1 MKPILYAADRTS
13 FDDNGLGVLSDA
25 ISCKVSRELNG
36 QYELEMRY
44 PVEGIHYGEIALRSI
59 LRVAVD
65 PDKDLQPLRIYRIT
79 PAMGGV
85 ATIYARHVAY
95 DLSGY
100 VVAPFAA
107 ADAPSAVAGI
117 KAHALPAGMPF
128 ELSTD
133 KTTVASM
140 AVAVPTSAWALLGG
154 QQGSLLDVYGGEY
167 EFDGWTV
174 RLLTRCGADRGV
186 TVRYG
191 KNLTDLTQDS
201 NCANCYTGVVP
212 YWKDNETTV
221 MAPPVYAE
229 GDFGYTKLMP
239 LDLSSDFEEQPTEAE
254 LQAAGAAY
262 VKRNQIGVPAVSWE
276 VKLALLAQASGYEDV
291 AHLEQIYL
299 GDTVGVHF
307 ARLGVDAKARVNK
320 IVWDCLLERYDSV
333 ALGSVKATI
342 AATIAGQQQQIDAK
356 PSASMVEQIS
366 SRIMSALMGAN
377 GGSVRILDTNNDG
390 EPDELYIA
398 DDPDP
403 TKAKKVWRFNYE
415 GWAASESGYNGPY
428 TMGATIAGG
437 IQAWMITAAHLI
449 AGTIASEQGNFFIN
463 LDGGTIDTSAEGST
477 YTNADYTEADYQ
489 RAIKIASGEITPTLQ
504 DYEKLDA
511 NGNGEINIVDAQRIF
526 EIIYGSVTVNFTTSW
541 RLRIDPADGEN
552 LLKIYR
558 VYHDNNT
565 GADTENI
572 VLSVGFS
579 NVKANSV
586 EALNVTAT
594 GAMKADS
601 VTAIGAM
608 KADSVTATGAIKG
621 ASGEF
626 SNSLKVGGK
635 TIQPFEK
642 ATIGYVVYAAGNSG
656 AKASCFIPYGTSGR
670 FQCASD
676 DWYCSFNFDGYGSY
690 SNASGTGSVQSV
702 ESVYNYN

>member
-1 MKPILYAADRTS
+1 MKPILYTADRTS
-13 FDDNGLGVLSDA
+13 FDDNGLGILSDA
-25 ISCKVSRELNG
+25 VSCKVTRELNG

-59 LRVAVD
+59 LRASAS
-65 PDKDLQPLRIYRIT
+65 PDAILQPFRIYRIA

-95 DLSGY
+95 DLGGY

-117 KAHALPAGMPF
+117 KSHALPAGMPF

-133 KTTVASM
+133 KTTMASM
-140 AVAVPTSAWALLGG
+140 TVTVPTSAWALLGG

-167 EFDGWTV
+167 EFDGWAV

-186 TVRYG
+186 AVRYG

-212 YWKDNETTV
+212 YWKDDETTV

-239 LDLSSDFEEQPTEAE
+239 LDLSSDFEERPTEAE

-262 VKRNQIGVPAVSWE
+262 VKRNQIGVPVVSWE

-356 PSASMVEQIS
+356 PSTSMVEQIS

-437 IQAWMITAAHLI
+437 IQAWMITAAHLV
-449 AGTIASEQGNFFIN
+449 AGTIASEQGNFFVN

-477 YTNADYTEADYQ
+477 YTNADYTQADLTRLNQ
-489 RAIKIASGEITPTLQ
+489 ILTGVVTPTLQ
-504 DYEKLDA
+504 DYEKLDIDGSGKFGPTDTVRLNQIL
-511 NGNGEINIVDAQRIF
+511 NGTL
-526 EIIYGSVTVNFTTSW
+526 TVNFTTSW
-541 RLRIDPADGEN
+541 HLRIDPADGDN

-558 VYHDNNT
+558 IYHNNDT

-572 VLSVGFS
+572 VLSVGFA
-579 NVKANSV
+579 NVKANSLEV
-586 EALNVTAT
+586 
-594 GAMKADS
+594 S
-601 VTAIGAM
+601 
-608 KADSVTATGAIKG
+608 SVTATDTVKG
-621 ASGEF
+621 KAGEF
-626 SNSLKVGGK
+626 TSLKVNGQGLVEK
-635 TIQPFEK
+635 TV
-642 ATIGYVVYAAGNSG
+642 IGYVVYAAGNSG

-676 DWYCSFNFDGYGSY
+676 DWYCSFDFDGYGGY
-690 SNASGTGSVQSV
+690 SNASGTGSIRSV
-702 ESVYNYN
+702 ESVNNY

>member
-1 MKPILYAADRTS
+1 MKPILYDAGRTS
-13 FDDNGLGVLSDA
+13 FNDNGLGILADA
-25 ISCKVSRELNG
+25 ISCKVTQELNG
-36 QYELEMRY
+36 QFELEMRY
-44 PVEGIHYGEIALRSI
+44 PVEGVHYGEIALRSI
-59 LRVAVD
+59 LRASASPDAV
-65 PDKDLQPLRIYRIT
+65 LQPFRIYRIT

-95 DLSGY
+95 DLGGY

-140 AVAVPTSAWALLGG
+140 AVTAPTGAWALLGG

-167 EFDGWTV
+167 EFDGWAV

-186 TVRYG
+186 AVRYG

-229 GDFGYTKLMP
+229 GDFGYAKLMP
-239 LDLSSDFEEQPTEAE
+239 LDLSSDFEERPTEAE

-262 VKRNQIGVPAVSWE
+262 VKRNQIGVPIVSWD

-333 ALGSVKATI
+333 ALGSVKANI
-342 AATIAGQQQQIDAK
+342 AATIAGQQKEINAK
-356 PSASMVEQIS
+356 PSASLVEKIS
-366 SRIMSALMGAN
+366 SSLTAALLGAN
-377 GGSVRILDTNNDG
+377 GGSVRLLDTNGDG

-437 IQAWMITAAHLI
+437 IQAWMITAAHLV
-449 AGTIASEQGNFFIN
+449 AGTIASEQGNFLIN
-463 LDGGTIDTSAEGST
+463 LDGGTINTSAQGST
-477 YTNADYTEADYQ
+477 YTNADYTQADLTRLNQ
-489 RAIKIASGEITPTLQ
+489 ILTGVVTPTLQ
-504 DYEKLDA
+504 DYEKLDIDGSGKFGPTDTVRLNQIL
-511 NGNGEINIVDAQRIF
+511 NGTL
-526 EIIYGSVTVNFTTSW
+526 TVNFTTSW
-541 RLRIDPADGEN
+541 HLRIDPADGDN

-558 VYHDNNT
+558 IYHNNDT

-572 VLSVGFS
+572 VLSVGFA
-579 NVKANSV
+579 NVKANSL
-586 EALNVTAT
+586 EA
-594 GAMKADS
+594 S
-601 VTAIGAM
+601 
-608 KADSVTATGAIKG
+608 SVTATDTVKG
-621 ASGEF
+621 KAGEF
-626 SNSLKVGGK
+626 ASLKVNGQGVIEG
-635 TIQPFEK
+635 T
-642 ATIGYVVYAAGNSG
+642 TIGYVVYAAGNSG

-676 DWYCSFNFDGYGSY
+676 DWYCSFYFDGYGSY
-690 SNASGTGSVQSV
+690 SGASGTGSVQSV
-702 ESVYNYN
+702 VAIHNYN

>member
-1 MKPILYAADRTS
+1 MKPILYDASRTS
-13 FDDNGLGVLSDA
+13 FNDNGLGILADA
-25 ISCKVSRELNG
+25 ISCKVTRELNG

-65 PDKDLQPLRIYRIT
+65 PGKDIQPLRIYRIT

-95 DLSGY
+95 DLGGY
-100 VVAPFAA
+100 VVAPFTA
-107 ADAPSAVAGI
+107 ADAPSAVADI

-140 AVAVPTSAWALLGG
+140 AVTAPTSAWALLGG

-167 EFDGWTV
+167 EFDGWAV

-186 TVRYG
+186 AVRYG

-239 LDLSSDFEEQPTEAE
+239 LDLSSDFEERPAEAE

-262 VKRNQIGVPAVSWE
+262 VKRNQIGVPIVSWD

-333 ALGSVKATI
+333 ALGSVKASI
-342 AATIAGQQQQIDAK
+342 AATIADQQQQIDAK
-356 PSASMVEQIS
+356 PSTSMVEQIS
-366 SRIMSALMGAN
+366 SKIMFALMGAN
-377 GGSVRILDTNNDG
+377 GGAVRILDTDEDG

-449 AGTIASEQGNFFIN
+449 AGTIASEQGNFLIN

-477 YTNADYTEADYQ
+477 YTNADYTQADLTRLNQ
-489 RAIKIASGEITPTLQ
+489 ILTGVVTPTLQ
-504 DYEKLDA
+504 DYEKLDIDGSGKFGPTDTVRLNQIL
-511 NGNGEINIVDAQRIF
+511 NGTL
-526 EIIYGSVTVNFTTSW
+526 TVNFTTSW
-541 RLRIDPADGEN
+541 HLRIDPADGDN

-558 VYHDNNT
+558 AYHNNLT

-572 VLSVGFS
+572 VLSVGFA
-579 NVKANSV
+579 NVKANSL
-586 EALNVTAT
+586 ETTNITAT
-594 GAMKADS
+594 GTVKGGSGDFES
-601 VTAIGAM
+601 LTVNGQTVT
-608 KADSVTATGAIKG
+608 
-621 ASGEF
+621 
-626 SNSLKVGGK
+626 
-635 TIQPFEK
+635 PFEES
-642 ATIGYVVYAAGNSG
+642 TIGYVVYAAGNSG

-676 DWYCSFNFDGYGSY
+676 DWYCSFDFDGYGSY
-690 SNASGTGSVQSV
+690 SNASGTGRIQSV
-702 ESVYNYN
+702 ESVNNY

>member
-1 MKPILYAADRTS
+1 MKPILYTADRTS
-13 FDDNGLGVLSDA
+13 FDDNGLGILSDA
-25 ISCKVSRELNG
+25 VSCKVTRELNG

-44 PVEGIHYGEIALRSI
+44 PVEGVHYGEIALRSI

-65 PDKDLQPLRIYRIT
+65 PGKDIQPFRIYRIT

-95 DLSGY
+95 DLGGY

-117 KAHALPAGMPF
+117 KNHALPSGMPF

-140 AVAVPTSAWALLGG
+140 AVTAPTSAWALLGG

-167 EFDGWTV
+167 EFDGWAV

-186 TVRYG
+186 AVRYG

-262 VKRNQIGVPAVSWE
+262 VKRNQIGVPIVSWD

-299 GDTVGVHF
+299 GDTVGVYF

-356 PSASMVEQIS
+356 PSTSMVEQIS

-437 IQAWMITAAHLI
+437 IQAWMITAAHLV

-477 YTNADYTEADYQ
+477 YTNADYTQADLTRLNQ
-489 RAIKIASGEITPTLQ
+489 ILTGVVTPTLQ
-504 DYEKLDA
+504 DYEKLDIDGSGKFGPTDTVRLNQIL
-511 NGNGEINIVDAQRIF
+511 NGTL
-526 EIIYGSVTVNFTTSW
+526 TVNFTTSW
-541 RLRIDPADGEN
+541 HLRIDPADGDN

-558 VYHDNNT
+558 IYHNNDT

-572 VLSVGFS
+572 VLSVGFA
-579 NVKANSV
+579 NVKANSLEV
-586 EALNVTAT
+586 
-594 GAMKADS
+594 S
-601 VTAIGAM
+601 
-608 KADSVTATGAIKG
+608 SVTATDTVKG
-621 ASGEF
+621 KAGEF
-626 SNSLKVGGK
+626 TSLKVNGQGVIEG
-635 TIQPFEK
+635 T
-642 ATIGYVVYAAGNSG
+642 TIGYVVYAAGSSG
-656 AKASCFIPYGTSGR
+656 AQASCFIPYGTSGR

-676 DWYCSFNFDGYGSY
+676 DWYCSFFFDGYGSY
-690 SNASGTGSVQSV
+690 SGASGTGSVQSV
-702 ESVYNYN
+702 VPIYNYN

>member
-1 MKPILYAADRTS
+1 MKPILYDAGRTS
-13 FDDNGLGVLSDA
+13 FNDNGLGILADA
-25 ISCKVSRELNG
+25 ISCKVTQELNG
-36 QYELEMRY
+36 QFELEMRY
-44 PVEGIHYGEIALRSI
+44 PVEGVHYGEIALRSI
-59 LRVAVD
+59 LRASASPDAV
-65 PDKDLQPLRIYRIT
+65 LQPFRIYRIT

-95 DLSGY
+95 DLGGY
-100 VVAPFAA
+100 VVAPFTA
-107 ADAPSAVAGI
+107 ADAPAAMAGI

-140 AVAVPTSAWALLGG
+140 AVTAPTSAWALLGG

-167 EFDGWTV
+167 EFDGWAV

-186 TVRYG
+186 AVRYG

-239 LDLSSDFEEQPTEAE
+239 LDLSSDFEERPTEAE

-262 VKRNQIGVPAVSWE
+262 VKRNQIGVPIVSWD

-333 ALGSVKATI
+333 ALGSVKANI
-342 AATIAGQQQQIDAK
+342 AATIAGQQKEIDAK
-356 PSASMVEQIS
+356 PSASLVEKIS
-366 SRIMSALMGAN
+366 SSLTAALLGAN
-377 GGSVRILDTNNDG
+377 GGSVRLLDTNGDG

-477 YTNADYTEADYQ
+477 YTNADYTQADLTRLNQ
-489 RAIKIASGEITPTLQ
+489 ILTGVVTPTLQ
-504 DYEKLDA
+504 DYEKLDIDGSGKFGPTDTVRLNQIL
-511 NGNGEINIVDAQRIF
+511 NGTL
-526 EIIYGSVTVNFTTSW
+526 TVNFTTSW
-541 RLRIDPADGEN
+541 HLRIDPADGDN

-558 VYHDNNT
+558 IYHNN
-565 GADTENI
+565 DTDVDKENI
-572 VLSVGFS
+572 VLSAGFA
-579 NVKANSV
+579 NVKANSLEV
-586 EALNVTAT
+586 
-594 GAMKADS
+594 S
-601 VTAIGAM
+601 
-608 KADSVTATGAIKG
+608 SVTATDTVKG
-621 ASGEF
+621 KVGEF
-626 SNSLKVGGK
+626 ASLTVNGQGL
-635 TIQPFEK
+635 IEQ

-656 AKASCFIPYGTSGR
+656 AQASCFIPRGISGR

-690 SNASGTGSVQSV
+690 SNASGTGSIQSV
-702 ESVYNYN
+702 ESVNNY